1 MQVTDCSPRGF
12 PLINTIISQRRPLF
26 KENLRS
32 TKGKKPPQAEKEVFM
47 RNKMIMVLYTIAS
60 FLDDFAYFVI
70 GRGEIE
76 TEREIKTLWGT
87 HTYCD

>member
-1 MQVTDCSPRGF
+1 
-12 PLINTIISQRRPLF
+12 
-26 KENLRS
+26 
-32 TKGKKPPQAEKEVFM
+32 M

-70 GRGEIE
+70 GRGEME